1 MRPTTAAS
9 LISAALLAACAE
21 PAPDSIEAT
30 GTLEV
35 VEVHVAA
42 TVPGRVV
49 RVLVDEGAVVRAGD
63 TIAVLTQPTLAAQQ
77 QQSGARA
84 RAARATLDE
93 LERGSRAA
101 EVLRAE
107 ADVAAAEA
115 EAART
120 LRDAERLKGL
130 AERQVVSAQ
139 QYDAAR
145 TLATSAAARRD
156 AARAALALVQEG
168 ARAERVRAARAE
180 VDGADAATESVR
192 ATERDLV
199 LRAPFDGMVSSR
211 NVEPGAV
218 VVAGTPV
225 ATLSHTGRQTV
236 RVFVSQASLSRVQPG
251 QQVHAVL
258 DAYPD
263 REFQGRVA
271 SIATKA
277 EFTPRVA
284 LTERERNDLLFAVK
298 VEFADSTG
306 MLKAGLPI
314 TVHIEAPVAIPPS
327 PKAP

>member
-1 MRPTTAAS
+1 MRPNVRG
-9 LISAALLAACAE
+9 LVVLAAVVAACST
-21 PAPDSIEAT
+21 PVTDSIEAT

-35 VEVHVAA
+35 VEAHVAA
-42 TVPGRVV
+42 TVPARVV
-49 RVLVDEGAVVRAGD
+49 RVLVEEGAVVGVGD

-77 QQSGARA
+77 QQLGARA
-84 RAARATLDE
+84 RVARAA
-93 LERGSRAA
+93 LEEMEHGARAA
-101 EVLRAE
+101 ELQRAE
-107 ADVAAAEA
+107 ADLAAADA

-120 LRDAERLKGL
+120 ARDAERLKGL
-130 AERQVVSAQ
+130 SERQVVSAQ

-145 TLATSAAARRD
+145 TLASAAGARRD

-168 ARAERVRAARAE
+168 TRSERVRGARAE
-180 VDGADAATESVR
+180 VEGADAATESVR

-199 LRAPFDGMVSSR
+199 LRAPFAGMVSTR

-225 ATLSHTGRQTV
+225 VTLAQIGRQSV
-236 RVFVSQASLSRVQPG
+236 RVFVSQAALSRVQPG

-271 SIATKA
+271 TIATKA

-298 VEFADSTG
+298 VEFADTTG

-314 TVHIEAPVAIPPS
+314 TVHIEAPVATPPGA
-327 PKAP
+327 KAP